1 MGILMSK
8 DPIVLIYRLC
18 LFINNFSCFTLTFEL
33 CSMVI
38 QIKNDTKLF
47 PQKVLSHYL
56 ILIQNF
62 DSFCCHIFKASQSA
76 WRLQSPA
83 VGS

>member
-38 QIKNDTKLF
+38 QIKTT
-47 PQKVLSHYL
+47 
-56 ILIQNF
+56 QNYF
-62 DSFCCHIFKASQSA
+62 LKKY
-76 WRLQSPA
+76 
-83 VGS
+83 